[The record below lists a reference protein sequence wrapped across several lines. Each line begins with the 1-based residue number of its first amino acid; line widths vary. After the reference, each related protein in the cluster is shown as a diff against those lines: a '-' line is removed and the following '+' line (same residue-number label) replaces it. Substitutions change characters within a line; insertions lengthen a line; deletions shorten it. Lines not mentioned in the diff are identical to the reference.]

1 MDALIELIVLIVLI
15 VAIALGIFF
24 ILRQVK
30 KRKRGLTIADT
41 PAVVVEIRKIAELVT
56 SCFFEEK
63 ILVEKKANKLVDNA
77 IGNFIASKAKMEA
90 GLISDELCLIAKGQV
105 RAGYDLKKICPEDME
120 VKEGVLFIKL
130 PEVEILDV
138 IVNPKGWDFYVEDG
152 TWSDEEVSAIKKK
165 AKDAIEQ
172 DALQYGILQKASQS
186 GEKKLRALLMSLG
199 FNDVIFNN

>member
-15 VAIALGIFF
+15 AAISLGIFMAM
-24 ILRQVK
+24 RQWK

-41 PAVVVEIRKIAELVT
+41 PAVVIEIRKIAELVT

-105 RAGYDLKKICPEDME
+105 RAGYDLKKLASEDLM
-120 VKEGVLFIKL
+120 VKEKVLYIKL

>member
-1 MDALIELIVLIVLI
+1 MDALIELVVLIVLI
-15 VAIALGIFF
+15 AAIALGIFMA
-24 ILRQVK
+24 LRQWK

-41 PAVVVEIRKIAELVT
+41 PAVVIEIRKIAELVT

-105 RAGYDLKKICPEDME
+105 RAGYDLKKIASEDLM
-120 VKEGVLFIKL
+120 VKEKVLYIKL